1 MFKITIEATDKEDKE
16 LIPLLLDHL
25 CYSITDDSLLD
36 LDCKEW
42 SGHSGGDDAYF
53 CLEDKKVMVLV
64 K

>member
-1 MFKITIEATDKEDKE
+1 MFKITIEATTKKDKE

-25 CYSITDDSLLD
+25 CYSITGESGIN
-36 LDCKEW
+36 LDCPEW

-53 CLEDKKVMVLV
+53 ELIDREVRVLV